1 MLHETA
7 CPDGACHVHADRN
20 RCDREP
26 RSKPDPRHRRVVSS
40 DASGAVA
47 KAQRLLRRWEPF
59 PALISPL
66 DHAVITEP

>member
-1 MLHETA
+1 
-7 CPDGACHVHADRN
+7 
-20 RCDREP
+20 
-26 RSKPDPRHRRVVSS
+26 VVSS